1 MPEYTHIVLERLTG
15 KEIKVGPH
23 NQKKYVS
30 AVDYIRLD
38 KPVKSDSKPD
48 VTDPVDKV
56 AGGTPLRPK
65 KASRNK

>member
-1 MPEYTHIVLERLTG
+1 MTEYTHYVLERLTG

-30 AVDYIRLD
+30 AVDYITLD
-38 KPVKSDSKPD
+38 KPIKSDNEPAAIN
-48 VTDPVDKV
+48 PVDKV